1 MLGISG
7 LDAQLPRP
15 PLRRRGGWAGARAVG
30 SAVSGTLPVPRW
42 QRGICDATVMA
53 RASAGAFPLCHHR
66 LALNSL
72 NRLIRVT
79 WAAAVSWAGRKNLLV
94 NLLHTWSEIPRVLD
108 KPSRQTLLSILLYV
122 RFLINLA
129 TMQNS
134 LRPS

>member
-15 PLRRRGGWAGARAVG
+15 PLRRRGGWAGARALAVG
-30 SAVSGTLPVPRW
+30 SAVSGSLPVPRW
-42 QRGICDATVMA
+42 QRGICDTTVMA
-53 RASAGAFPLCHHR
+53 RSSAGAFPLCHHR
-66 LALNSL
+66 IEFSKPFDSSDLGGGGLL
-72 NRLIRVT
+72 
-79 WAAAVSWAGRKNLLV
+79 GRKNLLV